1 MLDLKC
7 NLLSN
12 KFFMNWIKLI
22 FFIFL
27 SLQVKANVKLPR
39 FISNRMVLQR
49 NTSIPIWGWATAG
62 EKIEITFKGKT
73 YMTVTNSASQWKVN
87 LDASKE
93 GGPFELTIK
102 GENLIKIEDILVGDV
117 WFCSGQSNMEYELY
131 KAAERYPNEIA
142 NSTNDQIRHFQV
154 KRNHSFSPLDQLESI
169 KGWEKASPETVL
181 NFSAIAYFYALKL
194 YNQYHVPIGL
204 INASYG
210 GTPAEAWMSEV
221 ALMNYPKY
229 YNRNNFFKSVRNVD
243 SVTKSDKIYNDSW
256 NKQVEFLDEGGKA
269 HWENKSFDTSS
280 WPTVSLPSF
289 WQEKILPEVKAGTVW
304 YKKDIQ
310 IPKKYIG
317 QVAKLRLGN
326 IIMKD
331 ITFINGIKI
340 GATSN
345 KHAPRYYSIDKNSLQ
360 EGINTITV
368 KVTNEMG
375 DAGFIKDKRYQLEI
389 GDTIIYLE
397 GEWKY
402 KLGIALDPFKR
413 DSLTKLFCE
422 GAALYNAM
430 IHPLVGY
437 GIKGVIWYQGESNQS
452 KAKEYRT
459 LFPDLITSWRS
470 EWGQGDFPFL
480 WVQLANINKP
490 KQNPSESKL
499 AELQDAQSNTLSL
512 PMTGMA
518 VINDIGEWNDVHPM
532 NKLEAA
538 NRLYLASLKVAYNE
552 PNIVYSGPTFI
563 KSEIK
568 DQSIVL
574 HFDNI
579 GSGLIA
585 KGNGKLAHFAI
596 ASDNKKY
603 IWADDAYIQDN
614 KVIVSSKMIE
624 HPKYV
629 RYAWADNPVGANLY
643 NKEGLPASCFSTEK
657 K

>member
-1 MLDLKC
+1 MIHYFKC
-7 NLLSN
+7 KLPIYRSH
-12 KFFMNWIKLI
+12 MNWIKIIL
-22 FFIFL
+22 FIFL
-27 SLQVKANVKLPR
+27 SIQVKANVQLPR
-39 FISNRMVLQR
+39 FISNGMVLQR
-49 NTSIPIWGWATAG
+49 NISIPIWGWASVG

-73 YMTVTNSASQWKVN
+73 YSAITDANKKWKLN

-93 GGPFELTIK
+93 GGPYVLIIK
-102 GENLIKIEDILVGDV
+102 GSNLIKVEDVLIGDV
-117 WFCSGQSNMEYELY
+117 WLCSGQSNMEYELY
-131 KAAERYPNEIA
+131 KAAEKYPNEIA
-142 NSTNDQIRHFQV
+142 KSTNDQIRHFQV
-154 KRNHSFSPLDQLESI
+154 KRNQSFNPLDQVASI
-169 KGWEKASPETVL
+169 RGWEKASPETVP
-181 NFSAIAYFYALKL
+181 NFSAIAYFYAVQL
-194 YNQYHVPIGL
+194 YEKYHVPIGL

-210 GTPAEAWMSEV
+210 GTPAEAWMPEA
-221 ALMNYPKY
+221 ALVNYPKY
-229 YNRNNFFKSVRNVD
+229 YNRTNFFKSESNID
-243 SVTKSDKIYNDSW
+243 SVTKSDKAYNDFW
-256 NKQVEFLDEGGKA
+256 NKQVESLDQGTIA
-269 HWENKSFDTSS
+269 HWENNTLDWST
-280 WPTVSLPSF
+280 WPTVTMPSF

-304 YKKDIQ
+304 FKKGVQ

-331 ITFINGIKI
+331 VTYINGIKV
-340 GATSN
+340 GTTSN
-345 KHAPRYYSIDKNSLQ
+345 KHAPRFYSINKNSLQ

-368 KVTNEMG
+368 QVTNEMG

-389 GDTIIYLE
+389 GDTIIQLN
-397 GEWKY
+397 GDWKY
-402 KLGIALDPFKR
+402 KLGVAVEPFKR

-437 GIKGVIWYQGESNQS
+437 GMKGVIWYQGESNQS

-459 LFPDLITSWRS
+459 LFPDLITSWRAL
-470 EWGQGDFPFL
+470 WGQGDFPFL
-480 WVQLANINKP
+480 WAQLANINKP
-490 KQNPSESKL
+490 KTIPSESKL

-518 VINDIGEWNDVHPM
+518 VLNDIGEWNDVHPM

-538 NRLYLASLKVAYNE
+538 KRLFLASLKVAYKE
-552 PNIVYSGPTFI
+552 TNIVYSGPTLI
-563 KSEIK
+563 KTEIK
-568 DQSIVL
+568 DNNIVL
-574 HFDNI
+574 YFDNI

-585 KGNGKLAHFAI
+585 KGNGKLVHFAI

-603 IWADDAYIQDN
+603 TWADAYIEGN
-614 KVIVSSKMIE
+614 KVIVSSKSIE
-624 HPKYV
+624 QPKYV